1 MFRHHSYNFTIYFM
15 RNLILIVVLFCFGC
29 TASQDYT
36 YFNKNNE
43 YHYLAVYIDKNG
55 DTITHE
61 KMILKPLGRPWLPQP
76 WLQTAIKYNY
86 NTDTIGFKNYVDPD
100 IWWHEKNQKYYFKK
114 GKVRVSEKEI
124 TGAFSKRGAFYMHP
138 PRINQYRMLFYSAH
152 PMVPFAALND
162 SASHLVQKHLNVIGM
177 GGRYIQHY
185 TITPFQDTV
194 INNTLVKV
202 WSVCAIS
209 GGDFNE
215 YHESLKI
222 YDSTLDAVFTKE
234 YGFVKLHYTFE
245 NGIKIQFDLE
255 KVVYL

>member
-1 MFRHHSYNFTIYFM
+1 M
-15 RNLILIVVLFCFGC
+15 RNLILILVLFCFSC
-29 TASQDYT
+29 SVSQDYT
-36 YFNKNNE
+36 YFNKNIE
-43 YHYLAVYIDKNG
+43 YHYLAVYIDKDG

-76 WLQTAIKYNY
+76 WLQTAIKFIY
-86 NTDTIGFKNYVDPD
+86 NTDTTGFKNYVDPD
-100 IWWHEKNQKYYFKK
+100 IFFHKKNQKHIEEK
-114 GKVRVSEKEI
+114 GKLRVSEKEI

-138 PRINQYRMLFYSAH
+138 PRVNQYRMLFYSAH

-162 SASHLVQKHLNVIGM
+162 SANHFVQDHLNVIGM
-177 GGRYIQHY
+177 GGRYIQYY
-185 TITPFQDTV
+185 TVTPLQDTV
-194 INNTLVKV
+194 INNTSIGA
-202 WSVCAIS
+202 WSVYAIS

-245 NGIKIQFDLE
+245 NGIKIQFDLD
-255 KVVYL
+255 KVVCL